1 MIKFKEFVTAEPMDE
16 FLEHLMSDIYPDD
29 FLVEEAGKV
38 IPISKH
44 PDTPIAK
51 VKKAFDHIG
60 EGKNPHTGEALPDY
74 GSKAYKDMIKNVHAR
89 LKEKHGVD
97 PKNLLAGNH
106 KLQDSTG
113 EHIKT
118 KNGKMIFSQGLSLA
132 PAHKIGG
139 VNTCPKATDDCKK
152 VCLAHTSGAMA
163 RSQQVKDAKIRK
175 TEALFGSPE
184 DTALALHHHINK
196 EKKAAEK
203 AGDYGYSVRMNTT
216 SDIPQKVYHGLRKAH
231 HDVQFY
237 DYTKEHK
244 QVLDNLA
251 NKKEP
256 GHKNLHLTFSSTGVN
271 HPESNWHHAAK
282 VLDAGGNVA
291 MVSKSIN
298 VRPGKVAKDHNIL
311 PTIVHDQKTGKH
323 YPTLDGDGRS
333 PDLDGHGD
341 ARFLDK
347 PGHVAMLHLKG
358 VHPSKAG
365 NFAVSHDPKTRIAHV

>member
-1 MIKFKEFVTAEPMDE
+1 MIKFKEFITEKRMHPYLE
-16 FLEHLMSDIYPDD
+16 FLTSHIYPDED
-29 FLVEEAGKV
+29 LNESTV
-38 IPISKH
+38 IPIHKE
-44 PDTPIAK
+44 TPIGK
-51 VKKAFDHIG
+51 VKRAFDHIG
-60 EGKNPHTGEALPDY
+60 DGKNPHTGESLPEY
-74 GSKAYKDMIKNVHAR
+74 GTKAYKDMIKNVHSR

-132 PAHKIGG
+132 PAHVING
-139 VNTCPKATDDCKK
+139 VNTCPKASTKCKEA
-152 VCLAHTSGAMA
+152 CLAHTSGAMA
-163 RSQQVKDAKIRK
+163 RSQQIKDAKVRK
-175 TEALFGSPE
+175 TEALFNSPE
-184 DTALALHHHINK
+184 DTALALHHHITK

-244 QVLDNLA
+244 QVLHNLEH
-251 NKKEP
+251 KDEP

-271 HPESNWHHAAK
+271 HPESNWHHARK

-298 VRPGKVAKDHNIL
+298 TRPGKELKAHNIL
-311 PTIVHDQKTGKH
+311 PTAVHDKETGKH

-333 PDLDGHGD
+333 KDLDGHGD

-358 VHPSKAG
+358 VNPKKAG
-365 NFAVSHDPKTRIAHV
+365 DFAVGHDHDTRIAHV